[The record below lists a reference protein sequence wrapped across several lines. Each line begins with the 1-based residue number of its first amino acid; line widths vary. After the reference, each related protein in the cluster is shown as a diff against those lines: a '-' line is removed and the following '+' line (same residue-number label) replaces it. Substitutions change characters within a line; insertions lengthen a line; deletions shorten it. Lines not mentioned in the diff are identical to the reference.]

1 MNNSETKWQTDSSS
15 RVVWQCPVLPLVTRA
30 RAYRSQTWSSKLV
43 YDLPILWS
51 PLLPSLVRLL
61 CSHLQ
66 LSSNLFANKNS
77 IAKQRCHSKEKQ
89 KTQLLEHNVQPQSL
103 AILLLFAL
111 LSAQGAAR
119 QVRLPPMGPLRCVL
133 STRLPAFPR
142 HSPGSLPEAGF
153 YHRTS
158 EGTWRLLT
166 SGRPAFLGLLGF
178 GSSSATHLPA
188 HLLNCPGFLPGLLA
202 MPLPT
207 SGRE

>member
-1 MNNSETKWQTDSSS
+1 MPRPAIGSK
-15 RVVWQCPVLPLVTRA
+15 A
-30 RAYRSQTWSSKLV
+30 RAYRNQAWCSELV
-43 YDLPILWS
+43 YDFPISWS
-51 PLLPSLVRLL
+51 PLLPSPVRLL

-66 LSSNLFANKNS
+66 LPFNLFANENS
-77 IAKQRCHSKEKQ
+77 IAKQRCHSKEKH

-178 GSSSATHLPA
+178 GSSPATHLPA
-188 HLLNCPGFLPGLLA
+188 HLLNYPGFRPGYLA
-202 MPLPT
+202 LHLPT